1 MSGRD
6 IQILL
11 VDDHP
16 VVRSGYR
23 RLLEQA
29 GGIAIDEASSAEQ
42 AYAAFTRQV
51 PDVCVTDL
59 SLPGMGGLEL
69 LRKIMARDDKAK
81 VLVFSMYDS
90 AQLVR
95 RALDAGAWGFVSKQA
110 APDDLVAAVRTVHAG
125 QRFLSSN
132 LSCHLLHSGVDD
144 ETRRLQS
151 LSQREFEVFR
161 LLAEG
166 KSPTDCALL
175 LNISQKTAANMQ
187 TRIKAKL
194 NVSTS
199 AALVHMAL
207 RSGIIASSSV
217 PAF

>member
-1 MSGRD
+1 MIRV
-6 IQILL
+6 LL

-16 VVRSGYR
+16 VVRSGYG

-29 GGIAIDEASSAEQ
+29 GDITVVAEAGSAEQ
-42 AYAAFTRQV
+42 AYATFSQHA

-69 LRKIMARDDKAK
+69 LRRIVAREDKAK

-95 RALDAGAWGFVSKQA
+95 RTLDGGARGFVSKQA
-110 APDDLVAAVRTVHAG
+110 APDDLVAAVRAVHGG
-125 QRFLSSN
+125 QRYLSGN
-132 LSCHLLHSGVDD
+132 LSRHLLQAGADD
-144 ETRRLQS
+144 ETQRLES
-151 LSQREFEVFR
+151 LSQREFEMFR

-166 KSPTDCALL
+166 RSSIDCALV
-175 LNISQKTAANMQ
+175 LNISHKTAANIQ
-187 TRIKAKL
+187 TRVKAKL

-199 AALVHMAL
+199 AALVHLAL
-207 RSGIIASSSV
+207 RTGIIASG
-217 PAF
+217 

>member
-1 MSGRD
+1 MTDRE
-6 IQILL
+6 IRILL

-42 AYAAFTRQV
+42 AYAAFTRNTT
-51 PDVCVTDL
+51 DVCVTDL

-69 LRKIMARDDKAK
+69 LRKIMVRDDKAK

-95 RALDAGAWGFVSKQA
+95 RAFDTGACGFVSKQA
-110 APDDLVAAVRTVHAG
+110 APEDLVAAVRTVHAG

-132 LSCHLLHSGVDD
+132 LSRHLLHCGVDD
-144 ETRRLQS
+144 ETRRLES
-151 LSQREFEVFR
+151 LSQREFEMFR

-194 NVSTS
+194 EVPTS
-199 AALVHMAL
+199 AALVHLAL
-207 RSGIIASSSV
+207 RSGIIASG
-217 PAF
+217 

>member
-1 MSGRD
+1 MIRV
-6 IQILL
+6 LL

-16 VVRSGYR
+16 VVRSGYG

-29 GGIAIDEASSAEQ
+29 GDITVVAEAGSAEQ
-42 AYAAFTRQV
+42 AYSIFTRHDT
-51 PDVCVTDL
+51 DVCVTDL

-69 LRKIMARDDKAK
+69 LRRIVVREAKAR

-95 RALDAGAWGFVSKQA
+95 RTLDGGARGFVSKQA
-110 APDDLVAAVRTVHAG
+110 APDDLVAAVRAVHAG
-125 QRFLSSN
+125 QRYLSGN
-132 LSCHLLHSGVDD
+132 LSRHLLQSGTDD
-144 ETRRLQS
+144 ETRRMES
-151 LSQREFEVFR
+151 LSPREFEMFR

-166 KSPTDCALL
+166 RPSTDCALV
-175 LNISQKTAANMQ
+175 LNVSHKTAANMQ

-199 AALVHMAL
+199 AALVHLAL
-207 RSGIIASSSV
+207 RSGIIASG
-217 PAF
+217 

>member
-1 MSGRD
+1 MID
-6 IQILL
+6 VLL

-29 GGIAIDEASSAEQ
+29 GDIAIDEAGSAEQ
-42 AYAAFTRQV
+42 AYAAFSRHA
-51 PDVCVTDL
+51 PDVCITDL

-69 LRKIMARDDKAK
+69 LHRILARDDRAR

-95 RALDAGAWGFVSKQA
+95 RALDGGARGFVSKQA
-110 APDDLVAAVRTVHAG
+110 PPDDLVAAVHAVHGG
-125 QRFLSSN
+125 QRYLSGN
-132 LSCHLLHSGVDD
+132 LSRHLLRDGASD
-144 ETRRLQS
+144 ETQRLET
-151 LSQREFEVFR
+151 LSQREFELFR

-166 KSPTDCALL
+166 KSSADCAQV
-175 LNISQKTAANMQ
+175 LNISHKTAANIQ

-199 AALVHMAL
+199 AALVHLAL
-207 RSGIIASSSV
+207 RTGIIASG
-217 PAF
+217 

>member
-1 MSGRD
+1 MIRV
-6 IQILL
+6 LL

-16 VVRSGYR
+16 VVRSGYG

-29 GGIAIDEASSAEQ
+29 GDIAIVAEAGSAEQ
-42 AYAAFTRQV
+42 AYSTFTQHD

-69 LRKIMARDDKAK
+69 LRRIVAREDRAR

-95 RALDAGAWGFVSKQA
+95 RTLDGGARGFVSKQA
-110 APDDLVAAVRTVHAG
+110 APDDLVAAVRAVHAG
-125 QRFLSSN
+125 QRYLSGN
-132 LSCHLLHSGVDD
+132 LSRHLLHCGTDD
-144 ETRRLQS
+144 ETRRLES
-151 LSQREFEVFR
+151 LSQREFEMFR

-166 KSPTDCALL
+166 RSSTDCALV
-175 LNISQKTAANMQ
+175 LNISHKTAANMQ
-187 TRIKAKL
+187 TRVKAKL

-199 AALVHMAL
+199 AALVHLAL
-207 RSGIIASSSV
+207 RSGIIASG
-217 PAF
+217 

>member
-1 MSGRD
+1 MISV
-6 IQILL
+6 LL

-29 GGIAIDEASSAEQ
+29 GDMAIAEAGSAEQ
-42 AYAAFTRQV
+42 AYAAFCRQA

-69 LRKIMARDDKAK
+69 LHRVLARDGKAR

-95 RALDAGAWGFVSKQA
+95 RTLDGGACGFVSKQA

-132 LSCHLLHSGVDD
+132 LSRHLLRSGADD
-144 ETRRLQS
+144 ETRRLES
-151 LSQREFEVFR
+151 LSQREFEMFR

-166 KSPTDCALL
+166 NSAVDCAAV
-175 LNISQKTAANMQ
+175 LNISHKTAANMQ
-187 TRIKAKL
+187 TRVKAKL
-194 NVSTS
+194 DVSTS
-199 AALVHMAL
+199 AALVHLAL
-207 RSGIIASSSV
+207 RTGIIASG
-217 PAF
+217 

>member
-1 MSGRD
+1 MTARGIR
-6 IQILL
+6 ILL

-42 AYAAFTRQV
+42 AYAAFTRDAA
-51 PDVCVTDL
+51 DVCATDL

-69 LRKIMARDDKAK
+69 LRKIVARDARAK

-90 AQLVR
+90 APLVR
-95 RALDAGAWGFVSKQA
+95 RAFDAGAWGFVSKQA
-110 APDDLVAAVRTVHAG
+110 APDDLVTAVRTVHAG

-132 LSCHLLHSGVDD
+132 LSRHLLHAGADD
-144 ETRRLQS
+144 ETRRLES

-166 KSPTDCALL
+166 KSPADCALL
-175 LNISQKTAANMQ
+175 LNVSQKTAANMQ

-199 AALVHMAL
+199 AALVHLAL
-207 RSGIIASSSV
+207 RSGIIASG
-217 PAF
+217 

>member
-1 MSGRD
+1 MISV
-6 IQILL
+6 LL

-29 GGIAIDEASSAEQ
+29 GDIGIDEAGSAEQ
-42 AYAAFTRQV
+42 AYAAFCRQP

-59 SLPGMGGLEL
+59 ALPGMGGLEL
-69 LRKIMARDDKAK
+69 LHKVRARDDKAR

-95 RALDAGAWGFVSKQA
+95 RTLDGGACGFVSKQA
-110 APDDLVAAVRTVHAG
+110 APDDLVAAVRAVHAG

-132 LSCHLLHSGVDD
+132 LSRHLLRAGADD
-144 ETRRLQS
+144 ETQRLES
-151 LSQREFEVFR
+151 LSQREFEMFR

-166 KSPTDCALL
+166 KSSADCAAL
-175 LNISQKTAANMQ
+175 LNISQKTAANIQ
-187 TRIKAKL
+187 TRVKAKL

-199 AALVHMAL
+199 AALVHLAL
-207 RSGIIASSSV
+207 RTGIIATK
-217 PAF
+217 

>member
-1 MSGRD
+1 MIRV
-6 IQILL
+6 LL

-23 RLLEQA
+23 RLLEQT
-29 GGIAIDEASSAEQ
+29 GDIAIVAEADSAEQ
-42 AYAAFTRQV
+42 AYFAFTRHAT
-51 PDVCVTDL
+51 DVCVTDL

-69 LRKIMARDDKAK
+69 LRRIVARDDKAK

-95 RALDAGAWGFVSKQA
+95 RTLDGGASGFVSKQA
-110 APDDLVAAVRTVHAG
+110 APDDVVAAVRAVHAG
-125 QRFLSSN
+125 QRFLSGN
-132 LSCHLLHSGVDD
+132 LSRHLLHSGIDD
-144 ETRRLQS
+144 ETRRLES

-166 KSPTDCALL
+166 KSLTDCALV
-175 LNISQKTAANMQ
+175 LNISHKTAANIQ
-187 TRIKAKL
+187 TRVKAKL

-199 AALVHMAL
+199 AALVHLAL
-207 RSGIIASSSV
+207 RSGIIASG
-217 PAF
+217 